1 MTTNGPQGSAIGT
14 RANKVLRDRSSLE
27 EQLARQLKYLDNSSI
42 LFDNGDHDEAN
53 RLATVLRV
61 LLHDTKESKS
71 LLGQLGLKSS
81 LRFVDTGLYR
91 DRLDAAMNQW
101 VQLHHPGMSIAGIQ
115 PGEAGLVEVGI
126 NPDGTAGW
134 RAPLREHR
142 FHPQDPKSSA
152 MLPPQPFSYW
162 WETPLVE
169 DSNMKLF
176 SRMNLVLIM
185 ANQDGGAHVDA
196 GLDRDYASLCS
207 DFLGVQMQ
215 FGGGDLTMNMD
226 AEIPP
231 VKNNVAFACVRQIA
245 FEVALTL
252 HRNAIAA
259 T

>member
-1 MTTNGPQGSAIGT
+1 MTTNSPQGSVIGT
-14 RANKVLRDRSSLE
+14 PANKLPRDRSSLE
-27 EQLARQLKYLDNSSI
+27 EQLARQLKYLGNSSA
-42 LFDNGDHDEAN
+42 LFDKGDHDEAN

-61 LLHDTKESKS
+61 LLHDTKNSKS

-81 LRFVDTGLYR
+81 LLFVDTGLYR
-91 DRLDAAMNQW
+91 DRLNAALSNW
-101 VQLHHPGMSIAGIQ
+101 VQLRHPGMSIGGIR
-115 PGEAGLVEVGI
+115 PGEAGLVEVCS

-134 RAPLREHR
+134 RAPLREQR

-152 MLPPQPFSYW
+152 MLPPQTFSYW

-176 SRMNLVLIM
+176 SRKNLVLIM

-196 GLDRDYASLCS
+196 ELDRDYASLCS

-215 FGGGDLTMNMD
+215 FTESDLPMDMN

-231 VKNNVAFACVRQIA
+231 VQNNVAFACVRQIA

-252 HRNAIAA
+252 HRNVIMIK
-259 T
+259 